1 MLEFGIWL
9 RNNRNKL
16 GISARSLAAS
26 CDVSPSYISQV
37 ERGHIQKPSFE
48 VAQKV
53 MTAFQIEEPETILR
67 QFGYLDGGDITINP
81 NMPDSKRTELLAH
94 LTRELERMDIEQLE
108 ALNMFY
114 KYQDMFIKLNA
125 IDKASIDLN
134 TKIPMRTTI
143 ELIEFL
149 FDKYVIKRKRI
160 DEPVDDTDADTIKKT
175 DNKKQSTLEIEF
187 YEIPKQTLKTINLSN
202 KNEY

>member
-9 RNNRNKL
+9 RNHRNKL

-37 ERGHIQKPSFE
+37 ERGHIQKPSIE

-53 MTAFQIEEPETILR
+53 MNAFQIKEPEAILK
-67 QFGYLDGGDITINP
+67 QFGYLDGGDNTVNP
-81 NMPDSKRTELLAH
+81 IMPDSKRTELLKH
-94 LTRELERMDIEQLE
+94 LTRELEQMDLEQLE

-114 KYQDMFIKLNA
+114 KYQDIFIKLHA

-149 FDKYVIKRKRI
+149 FDKYVVRRKRI
-160 DEPVDDTDADTIKKT
+160 DESMEEPN
-175 DNKKQSTLEIEF
+175 DNTSTTEAVANNSTLKMEF
-187 YEIPKQTLKTINLSN
+187 YEIPKQLLNTIN
-202 KNEY
+202 KTNENSD

>member
-1 MLEFGIWL
+1 MVEFGVWL

-67 QFGYLDGGDITINP
+67 QFGYLDGSDNTISP
-81 NMPDSKRTELLAH
+81 SMPDTKRTELLAH
-94 LTRELERMDIEQLE
+94 LTRELERMDLEQLE

-114 KYQDMFIKLNA
+114 KYQDIFIKLHA

-149 FDKYVIKRKRI
+149 FDKYVVKRKRI
-160 DEPVDDTDADTIKKT
+160 DDFQDDMDDDK
-175 DNKKQSTLEIEF
+175 NKKNENEKHSKLEIQF
-187 YEIPKQTLKTINLSN
+187 YKNPIQEIKTLL
-202 KNEY
+202 KNENEY

>member
-9 RNNRNKL
+9 RNNRSKL

-67 QFGYLDGGDITINP
+67 QFGYLDGGDITISP
-81 NMPDSKRTELLAH
+81 NMLDSKRTELLAH
-94 LTRELERMDIEQLE
+94 LTRELERMDLEQLE

-114 KYQDMFIKLNA
+114 KYQDIFIKLYG

-134 TKIPMRTTI
+134 TKIPMKTTI

-149 FDKYVIKRKRI
+149 FEKYVIKRKRN

-175 DNKKQSTLEIEF
+175 DNKKQSTLEIEY
-187 YEIPKQTLKTINLSN
+187 YEIPKQTLKTINLTN